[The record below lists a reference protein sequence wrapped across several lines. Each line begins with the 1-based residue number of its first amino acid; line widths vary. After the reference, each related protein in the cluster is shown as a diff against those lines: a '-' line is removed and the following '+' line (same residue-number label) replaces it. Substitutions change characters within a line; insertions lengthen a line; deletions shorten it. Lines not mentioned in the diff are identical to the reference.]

1 MTDLLHVIGVVV
13 AAPSAMCLL
22 MGSRDQ
28 NVWYTLG
35 FGLFLALMTY
45 GG

>member
-1 MTDLLHVIGVVV
+1 MTEIIHVIGVVV
-13 AAPSAMCLL
+13 AVPSALCLVL
-22 MGSRDQ
+22 GGRDQ

-35 FGLFLALMTY
+35 FGLFLALITY